1 MRHFTYII
9 SLDYDNETVFA
20 RQGADLE
27 RRRGVSPENLNSWMN
42 LGVEIVRN
50 VCGKWHATIPITGLI
65 VMATL
70 IFVWTS

>member
-27 RRRGVSPENLNSWMN
+27 RRRGVSLENLNSWMN
-42 LGVEIVRN
+42 PGVGTVRN
-50 VCGKWHATIPITGLI
+50 LFWKWHATIPITGLI
-65 VMATL
+65 VMTML